1 MTVKGFNDWIEVF
14 SGGVQRDSNGRLHDG
29 DALIDK
35 AVAGFDA
42 AYHEP
47 PHVLGHPSDDSPSW
61 GWVSAVKAGE
71 RDGLKTLL
79 VKSRQVVPE
88 FEEGVKSG
96 QYKKRSAAF
105 YPDGRLRHV
114 GWLGAMP
121 PAVKGLADVQ
131 FDDGNDE
138 AIVFEFAEIRP
149 WTWGAI
155 ARTFRRLREY
165 FIEKEGAERADQL
178 IPEWNIEDVSDE
190 QRRASE
196 SKSTVEEDNPMK
208 FSEALEFF
216 KFWKQLEKNPD
227 ACLPGAAADG
237 AQFTEADLT
246 AAKEKAAKEAE
257 DKATVKF
264 AEAERKKAKK
274 QRDSD
279 IAAWLEEK
287 VTAGLI
293 PPAVKDGGLLAF
305 MQGLD
310 DRAIEFAEGQAKQTP
325 LQWFQDFLD
334 GVLGEGKSTLFS
346 EIATKSAAADKATDA
361 EAQLGE
367 EIAATVNPA

>member
-1 MTVKGFNDWIEVF
+1 MTLKGFNDWIEVF
-14 SGGVQRDSNGRLHDG
+14 SGGPQRDAKGQLHDG

-35 AVAGFDA
+35 AVATFDA

-47 PHVLGHPSDDSPSW
+47 PHVLGHPGDDAPAW
-61 GWVSAVKAGE
+61 GWVSAVKAGQKN
-71 RDGLKTLL
+71 GVKTLL
-79 VKSRQVVPE
+79 VKSRQMVPQ
-88 FEEGVKSG
+88 FEEGVRSG

-131 FDDGNDE
+131 FKDGSDA
-138 AIVFEFAEIRP
+138 AIVFEFAETRP

-196 SKSTVEEDNPMK
+196 TLSTVEEDNPMK
-208 FSEALEFF
+208 FSEFFEIF
-216 KFWKQLEKNPD
+216 KFWKQLENDPD
-227 ACLPGAAADG
+227 ASLPGAPADG
-237 AQFTEADLT
+237 ARFSEADLA
-246 AAKEKAAKEAE
+246 AAKEKAAEAAKKEA
-257 DKATVKF
+257 AAQF
-264 AEAERKKAKK
+264 AESEAARVKKERDTK
-274 QRDSD
+274 
-279 IAAWLEEK
+279 IAAWLEAK
-287 VTAGLI
+287 VETGRI
-293 PPAVKDGGLLAF
+293 PPAVKEGGLLAF

-310 DRAIEFAEGQAKQTP
+310 DTAIEFAEGQEKQTP
-325 LQWFQDFLD
+325 LEWFQGFLD
-334 GVLGEGKSTLFS
+334 GVLGDGKSTLFS
-346 EIATKSAAADKATDA
+346 EIATKTAAADKTTEA

>member
-1 MTVKGFNDWIEVF
+1 MTTNGFNDWIEVF
-14 SGGVQRDSNGRLHDG
+14 SGGPQRDAKGRLHDG
-29 DALIDK
+29 DALIDQ
-35 AVAGFDA
+35 AVASFDA

-47 PHVLGHPSDDSPSW
+47 PHVLGHPGDDAPAW
-61 GWVSAVKAGE
+61 GWVSAVKAG
-71 RDGLKTLL
+71 DKNGVKTLL
-79 VKSRQVVPE
+79 VKSRQIVPE
-88 FEEGVKSG
+88 FEEGVRSG

-121 PAVKGLADVQ
+121 PAVKGLADVR
-131 FDDGNDE
+131 FDDGRDA
-138 AIVFEFAEIRP
+138 AIVFEFTEIRP

-178 IPEWNIEDVSDE
+178 IPEWNIEDVSDA

-196 SKSTVEEDNPMK
+196 TLPTVEEDNPMK
-208 FSEALEFF
+208 FSEFVEIF
-216 KFWKQLEKNPD
+216 KFWKQLEKDPD
-227 ACLPGAAADG
+227 ASLPGAPADG
-237 AQFTEADLT
+237 ARFSEADLT
-246 AAKEKAAKEAE
+246 AAKEEAAEAAKKKAAAE
-257 DKATVKF
+257 F
-264 AEAERKKAKK
+264 AETEATRLKKERGAT
-274 QRDSD
+274 

-305 MQGLD
+305 MQGLND
-310 DRAIEFAEGQAKQTP
+310 TAIEFAEGQAKQTP

-334 GVLGEGKSTLFS
+334 GVLGEGKGKLFS
-346 EIATKSAAADKATDA
+346 EIAIKSAAADKRSEA
-361 EAQLGE
+361 EARLGE
-367 EIAATVNPA
+367 EIAALVNPE